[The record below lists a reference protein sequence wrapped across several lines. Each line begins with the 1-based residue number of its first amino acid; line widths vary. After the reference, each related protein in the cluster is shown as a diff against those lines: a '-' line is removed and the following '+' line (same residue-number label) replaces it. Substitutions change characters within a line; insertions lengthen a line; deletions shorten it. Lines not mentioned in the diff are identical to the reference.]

1 MIRFHSRRVVN
12 IVAGLTAFW
21 CGILSTF
28 FWIKGYNFNFLFLM
42 LMMVTAGFSMASV
55 STNAY
60 KNDILTRLG
69 FKPSRNLPITDRN
82 AFSTVTQGV
91 FSSIGPVPF
100 QYTFPARLNS
110 ARLKDGELS
119 RLVASK
125 LPKELVKHEEFLAK
139 FITAIDSGPHAKLIR
154 AILEVYCHPSHID
167 LPAGITHHN
176 GEYLLTHSL
185 CVAALMYHRADNF
198 SLKNYYILLN
208 EPKYKITNN
217 DNLLIA
223 VGLAHD
229 LGKINSFIMD
239 STGTAKDIKPN
250 HHKSSCRLISSLP
263 EFWDDNLSPEDRYI
277 IQSTCIYSTDF
288 LSSPIQTSLLE
299 QSKPKAVS
307 DRLQFLIELTAHCD
321 IIASQLENGVK
332 YDLNTSSNFL
342 ETPEIQDNGELIQ
355 ETKIDLFQKF
365 SEYIASD
372 AIINGKGSDRSIG
385 FKYLDNS
392 KEKPRHFLFLDE
404 NEFSPAF
411 ALFLKKPEW
420 ANKENKSHALT
431 LAILPKLDE
440 AGYLVRSNDIGAQPA
455 VNCLY
460 KVDFVD
466 GNPEVISFTLRSC
479 FVLDLTDWPNQNK
492 LREMA
497 SCHSKPIIV
506 NSIFGN
512 KFAPIRTS
520 VTDNNVYE
528 ELGIDNVPKSTI
540 KDVESLIKS
549 KQSQKIANQQL
560 NSHTII
566 SRIKSGLA
574 KKRIRPAMET
584 AIGQPIPIGNAD
596 EFFTQVGVK
605 LVVCDPATDYLKSLG
620 IMSIRNSKKHPGTHI
635 VVLDPIVY
643 PQNAIV

>member
-1 MIRFHSRRVVN
+1 
-12 IVAGLTAFW
+12 
-21 CGILSTF
+21 
-28 FWIKGYNFNFLFLM
+28 
-42 LMMVTAGFSMASV
+42 MASV

-100 QYTFPARLNS
+100 QYTFPARLDY
-110 ARLKDGELS
+110 AGLKDGELS
-119 RLVASK
+119 KLVASK
-125 LPKELVKHEEFLAK
+125 LPKELLKHEEFLAK

-154 AILEVYCHPSHID
+154 AILEVYCHPSHIK
-167 LPAGITHHN
+167 LPAGISRHN
-176 GEYLLTHSL
+176 GEYLLTHCL
-185 CVAALMYHRADNF
+185 RVAALMYHRADAF
-198 SLKNYYILLN
+198 TFKNYYISLN
-208 EPKYKITNN
+208 DPKYKITKE
-217 DNLLIA
+217 DDLLIIA
-223 VGLAHD
+223 GLVHD
-229 LGKINSFIMD
+229 FGKINSFILNN
-239 STGTAKDIKPN
+239 SGEIIDIRPK
-250 HHKSSCRLISSLP
+250 HHKSSSRLLSSLP
-263 EFWDDNLSPEDRYI
+263 EFWSKDLSPEDRYI
-277 IQSTCIYSTDF
+277 IQSVCIYSTEIAS
-288 LSSPIQTSLLE
+288 LPIQSSLVE

-307 DRLQFLIELTAHCD
+307 DRLQFLIELTAQCD
-321 IIASQLENGVK
+321 IISCQIENNVK
-332 YDLNTSSNFL
+332 YNFDIESNSL
-342 ETPEIQDNGELIQ
+342 DIPEVQDNSELVDD
-355 ETKIDLFQKF
+355 TKIDLLKKI

-392 KEKPRHFLFLDE
+392 KDKPRHFLFLDE
-404 NEFSPAF
+404 NEFSSAF

-540 KDVESLIKS
+540 KDVESLMKS
-549 KQSQKIANQQL
+549 KQPQKIGDQQL

-605 LVVCDPATDYLKSLG
+605 LIVCDPANDYLKSLG
-620 IMSIRNSKKHPGTHI
+620 IMSVRNSKKHPGTHI